1 MKPNTTQR
9 TFTGEVVSTAMDKT
23 IVVRVDRTVVHPK
36 YGKRY
41 VQSKNYHVHDEQ
53 NSHKVGDVV
62 EFQASR
68 PFSKTKRWRTLNKP
82 SAN

>member
-1 MKPNTTQR
+1 MTTQTTQR
-9 TFTGEVVSTAMDKT
+9 TLNGEVISTKMNKT

-41 VQSKNYHVHDEQ
+41 IQSKKYHVHDEK
-53 NSHKVGDVV
+53 NTHKVGDLV

-68 PFSKTKRWRTLNKP
+68 PYSKTKRWRVLTQR
-82 SAN
+82 